1 MKQIDECFDRLF
13 AGKKPLA
20 KKWQAR
26 SDGWRIVL
34 FHYHHRIL
42 IYDIKRKQ
50 AVFEWW
56 EKPADKRG
64 LDAAKEYLKK
74 HFESSTG

>member
-1 MKQIDECFDRLF
+1 MKQIDECFDRHF

-20 KKWQAR
+20 KKWQVR
-26 SDGWRIVL
+26 RIEHCLFL
-34 FHYHHRIL
+34 FHYHHKVL
-42 IYDIKRKQ
+42 VYDTREKRVAFQ
-50 AVFEWW
+50 WW

-74 HFESSTG
+74 HFESSTD